1 MNARLSRLLIYI
13 IGILVMLLL
22 TVVLIQVVM
31 NPPLSDLIY
40 LAVLLGITSLVS
52 AAFGFISH
60 RLGWWRRLPHIS
72 QTLILG
78 YILAGGLALFNVWL
92 TAKLM
97 FINHHD
103 LILATLLLIFAGGV
117 SISFGYFISNS
128 ITQDLQDLVQGA
140 QKISQG
146 DFATRVVVSGED
158 EVSQL
163 AQAFNQ
169 MAAQLE
175 KAAEAERSLDEA
187 RRNLVA
193 WASHDLR
200 TPLTSLMVMLDAL
213 ADGIIED
220 PETVTRYLRQSQNEV
235 NRMSALIDDLFE
247 LAQLDA
253 GHQDLD
259 FERIALSDLI
269 SDTLESF
276 AARAKAQGVTLE
288 GSITPDVDPI
298 WAAPDKFSR
307 ILDNLVGNALRY
319 TPKGGSIFL
328 EARLKG
334 NQVEVEVR
342 DTGAGIAAKDLPR
355 IFDRFYRGEK
365 SRTRGSDKSGGVGL
379 GLAIVKGL
387 VNAHGGEIWVES
399 ELGTGTKFWFTLPK
413 EKTGAN

>member
-1 MNARLSRLLIYI
+1 MNARVSRLLIYI

-22 TVVLIQVVM
+22 TLVLIQVVM
-31 NPPLSDLIY
+31 SPPLSDLIY
-40 LAVLLGITSLVS
+40 LAALLGVTSLIS

-92 TAKLM
+92 TAQLM
-97 FINHHD
+97 FINQHD

-117 SISFGYFISNS
+117 SIAFGYFISNS
-128 ITQDLQDLVQGA
+128 ITQDLQDLVTGA
-140 QKISQG
+140 EKISQG

-158 EVSQL
+158 EVAQL

-169 MAAQLE
+169 MAKQLDE
-175 KAAEAERSLDEA
+175 AKEAERALDEA

-213 ADGIIED
+213 ADGIVTD
-220 PETVTRYLRQSQNEV
+220 PETISRYLRQSQNEV

-253 GHQDLD
+253 GYQDLD
-259 FERIALSDLI
+259 FEWIALSDLI

-276 AARAKAQGVTLE
+276 AARAKVQGVTLE
-288 GSITPDVDPI
+288 GSITPEVDPI
-298 WAAPDKFSR
+298 WAAPDKLSR
-307 ILDNLVGNALRY
+307 ILDNLVGNAFRY
-319 TPKGGSIFL
+319 TPEGGNISI
-328 EARLKG
+328 AANMNG
-334 NQVEVEVR
+334 NLVEIDVQ
-342 DTGAGIAAKDLPR
+342 DTGAGIAAQDIPR

-365 SRTRGSDKSGGVGL
+365 SRTRNGETYGGVGL
-379 GLAIVKGL
+379 GLAIVQGL
-387 VNAHGGEIWVES
+387 VRAHGGEIWVES
-399 ELGTGTKFWFTLPK
+399 EPSKGTRFWFKFPK
-413 EKTGAN
+413 GKPETE

>member
-13 IGILVMLLL
+13 FGILAMLLL

-31 NPPLSDLIY
+31 SPPLGDLIY
-40 LAVLLGITSLVS
+40 LAGLLGITSLVS

-60 RLGWWRRLPHIS
+60 RLGWWRRMPHIS

-92 TAKLM
+92 TARLM
-97 FINHHD
+97 FIDQHD
-103 LILATLLLIFAGGV
+103 LTLGTLLLIFAGGV
-117 SISFGYFISNS
+117 SIAFGYFISNS
-128 ITQDLQDLVQGA
+128 ITQDLKDLVQGA
-140 QKISQG
+140 EKISEG
-146 DFATRVVVSGED
+146 NFATRVTVSGED

-175 KAAEAERSLDEA
+175 QAAEAERSLEEA

-213 ADGIIED
+213 ADKIVTD
-220 PETVTRYLRQSQNEV
+220 PETVTRYLKQSQNEV

-253 GHQDLD
+253 GYQNLD
-259 FERIALSDLI
+259 YEWIALSDLI

-288 GSITPDVDPI
+288 GAVTPEVDPI
-298 WAAPDKFSR
+298 WAAPDKLSR
-307 ILDNLVGNALRY
+307 ILDNLVGNALRH
-319 TPKGGSIFL
+319 TPEGGNIFL
-328 EARLKG
+328 DASLSNDK
-334 NQVEVEVR
+334 VLVEVR
-342 DTGAGIAAKDLPR
+342 DSGNGIAAKDLPH

-365 SRTRGSDKSGGVGL
+365 SCTRSGEETGGVGL

-387 VNAHGGEIWVES
+387 VEAHSGEIWVES
-399 ELGTGTKFWFTLPK
+399 EPDAGTKFWFTLPK
-413 EKTGAN
+413 GQVEQ